1 LTTPRIY
8 LPGSTHLGDIRT
20 LDRKTRHYLKT
31 VLRMKVGEPLRLFNG
46 TGMEYEA
53 LIRVLETDGATVEIT
68 KKRALP
74 ARPFSITLAQGLPK
88 ADKMDF
94 IIQKATEL
102 GADRIIPFPAVR
114 SVPRLTP
121 ERAEAKTTRWRKI
134 ALEAARK
141 CGRDQVPE
149 ISPLMPFAD
158 MLTAPDNAALK
169 LLFWEEETGTG
180 LREIMHADACRDA
193 QNFYVVVGPEG
204 GFTEEEVEMA
214 RARGFISVSLGQ
226 QVLKVDT
233 AALAVLS
240 ILHYERD
247 IELEGRRQ
255 G

>member
-8 LPGSTHLGDIRT
+8 LPGEMNEGDIRT
-20 LDRKTRHYLKT
+20 LDRETRHYLKT
-31 VLRMKVGEPLRLFNG
+31 VLRMKAGESLRLFNG

-53 LIRVLETDGATVEIT
+53 LIRGTETDGAAVEII

-74 ARPFSITLAQGLPK
+74 AQPISVTLAQGLPK

-94 IIQKATEL
+94 IIQKAAEL
-102 GADRIIPFPAVR
+102 GAHRIIPFPAAR

-121 ERAEAKTTRWRKI
+121 ERAEAKRTRWQKI

-149 ISPLMPFAD
+149 ISPVTPFAG
-158 MLTAPDNAALK
+158 MLAAPDDTALK
-169 LLFWEEETGTG
+169 LFFWEEETGTG
-180 LREIMHADACRDA
+180 FREIMHADAYRETRD
-193 QNFYVVVGPEG
+193 FYVVVGPEG
-204 GFTEEEVEMA
+204 GFTKEEAEMA
-214 RARGFISVSLGQ
+214 MARGFISVSLGK

-240 ILHYERD
+240 ILQYERGT
-247 IELEGRRQ
+247 ERGRREQ